1 MLRAG
6 HGKRQGLIRAVA
18 EARLPVG
25 GGKAR
30 AGITN
35 SKATRAG
42 ITSSKATRAGITSS
56 KLAVAGIN
64 RIEVTGVTVD
74 HHLGTPRGG
83 GVITVISA

>member
-6 HGKRQGLIRAVA
+6 HGKRPGLIPAVA

-25 GGKAR
+25 RGKAR
-30 AGITN
+30 AG
-35 SKATRAG
+35 RAG
-42 ITSSKATRAGITSS
+42 GKATRAGITSS

-64 RIEVTGVTVD
+64 RIEVTGVTVE